1 MATLLYRL
9 GAFGARRWRT
19 MLVGWL
25 VALCAVIGLGFSLAG
40 SFQDSGSIPG
50 SPAQMALTKMDRHFP
65 SPQVESAQIV
75 FQSPS
80 GQKATDP
87 ALRKALA
94 STLAATGDV
103 RGVTEV
109 SDPIEGGTVSRDGR
123 TAVAEVS
130 FTTKKDEDVPVGT
143 LDAVKKAGIQA
154 EQAGFKAVYGGDAY
168 APSTSPFGP
177 PEMVGLGVALVIL
190 VITFGS
196 LLAAGLPL
204 LTAILGVIAT
214 MAAMTGAATV
224 VGVTES
230 APTLAIMLGLA
241 VGIDYA
247 LFIVSRHRAQLTA
260 GMPVVQSIA
269 KANATAGSA
278 VVFAG
283 ATVVIALAGLSVAG
297 VPMLTSMGLAS
308 AGAVAVAV
316 VLALGLLPALL
327 GMVGSKLTPKP
338 KSRRKRGAPMG
349 GQNVVGERSH
359 GRGGR
364 FAGLLR
370 LPLRLLGFV
379 FAPLGRIVRK
389 VIPGMRSRRGHGA
402 VSAGQAPMG
411 ERWVAGVLRRP
422 VMTLVIGTVA
432 LIALALPALQLK
444 LAVTDEGNSPT
455 TTSSRH
461 AYDMVSDA
469 FGPGANGPLVILVEG
484 DEAATVKSTATTV
497 EKELQDVNGIADISG
512 IDIAEDRTAARI
524 QIIPDT
530 GPRTQETSKLVSNLR
545 TEMKPLAESSGNY
558 VAVTGLTAVSIDV
571 SDKLSGALVPFAI
584 VVVGLSILLLMIAFR
599 SVAIPIKA
607 TVGFLLS
614 VGTAFGATVAV
625 FQWGWLAGLLGVA
638 STGPVAS
645 FMPIIVMA
653 VLFGLAMDYEVFL
666 VSAMREDYVHHRNA
680 HAAILTGAR
689 NAARVVTSAA
699 LIMISVFISF
709 LFSHDADI
717 MPIAFAL
724 AFGVMVDAFL
734 VRMTLVPAVLALLG
748 DRAWWLPRRLDRLLP
763 HLDVE
768 GENVEV
774 TDASDEGPQ
783 APVKTPAAVGL

>member
-1 MATLLYRL
+1 
-9 GAFGARRWRT
+9 

-50 SPAQMALTKMDRHFP
+50 SPAQTALTKMDRHFP
-65 SPQVESAQIV
+65 SPQVQSAQIV

-94 STLAATGDV
+94 STLAATGNV

-109 SDPIEGGTVSRDGR
+109 SDPIEDGTVSKDGR
-123 TAVAEVS
+123 TAVAEIS
-130 FTTKKDEDVPVGT
+130 FTTKKDKDVPVGT
-143 LDAVKKAGIQA
+143 LDAVKKAGSQA
-154 EQAGFKAVYGGDAY
+154 ERAGFKAAYGGDAY
-168 APSTSPFGP
+168 AYSTSPFGP

-190 VITFGS
+190 VLTFGS

-214 MAAMTGAATV
+214 MAAMTSAATV
-224 VGVTES
+224 AGVTDS

-247 LFIVSRHRAQLTA
+247 LLIVSRHRAQLAA

-316 VLALGLLPALL
+316 VLALGLLPVLL

-338 KSRRKRGAPMG
+338 RSGRKHGAPVG
-349 GQNVVGERSH
+349 DRHVAGERSH
-359 GRGGR
+359 GCRGRSMGLSR
-364 FAGLLR
+364 FR
-370 LPLRLLGFV
+370 PRLLSRPIHVLGYV
-379 FAPLGRIVRK
+379 YAPLGSTFRK
-389 VIPGMRSRRGHGA
+389 VIPGTSSGRGRGA
-402 VSAGQAPMG
+402 ASAGQAPMG

-422 VMTLVIGTVA
+422 VKTLVIGTVA

-455 TTSSRH
+455 NTSSRQ

-484 DEAATVKSTATTV
+484 DEAATVRSTASAV
-497 EKELQDVNGIADISG
+497 EKELQDVKGIADISG
-512 IDIAEDRTAARI
+512 IDVAGDRTAARI

-530 GPRTQETSKLVSNLR
+530 GPRTQETSKLVSHLR
-545 TEMKPLAESSGNY
+545 TEMKPLAESSGSY

-571 SDKLSGALVPFAI
+571 SEKLSGALVPFAI

-680 HAAILTGAR
+680 HAAILTGGR

-709 LFSHDADI
+709 LFSHNADI
-717 MPIAFAL
+717 MPIALAL

-774 TDASDEGPQ
+774 IDAPDAGPQ
-783 APVKTPAAVGL
+783 VPVKTPTSVGV